1 MALMLALLD
10 AAVVLAAVTG
20 TLVWTS
26 GGRGPG
32 IAVAAAHALAI
43 ALAGLAVASYED
55 LYDLRR
61 VRRLREAAPRLARAV
76 AAGTLVVVAAHA
88 ALGRC
93 AIGPLPIVAA
103 GAVALVLALAARAA
117 VDALLD
123 AKPHRER
130 VLMVG
135 GGPLAHELI
144 AEIHAR
150 PHLRQRIVGIVDDRA
165 GTPLGEYPRLGS
177 LKDLARI
184 VEEVKPQRVIVALA
198 SRRGSMP
205 LKALLALR
213 VHGTAVEDGVEVY
226 ERLTGKI
233 AIEALT
239 PSSLIFSR
247 HFRAFRA
254 DLALARALSL
264 PLVALA
270 LVLLSPLLALIALAI
285 KLDSSGPVL
294 FVQERVG
301 RGGRLFKLIKF
312 RTMRPARGATSE
324 WARDNDDRMTRV
336 GRWLRRFRLDELPQ
350 LINIVKGDMN
360 LVGPRPHPVSN
371 VPLFEIVLRNTPDC
385 GETIPYYALRSMV
398 RPGLSGWAQVRY
410 QYANDLEEEIEKMR
424 YDLYYIKHMSAW
436 LDLGI
441 LFATMKIVLRGRESA
456 PSAPASS
463 FHPAAVH
470 VTPPAPA
477 ALRLAGSATRPAPE
491 PVVPLAAASAAAF
504 EPAAS
509 ALPMAVP
516 PPVAGA

>member
-1 MALMLALLD
+1 MALILALLD

-20 TLVWTS
+20 AVLWAS
-26 GGRGPG
+26 AAPGPG
-32 IAVAAAHALAI
+32 IALALAHALAI
-43 ALAGLAVASYED
+43 ALGSLAVACYED

-61 VRRLREAAPRLARAV
+61 VRRLRDAAPRLARAV
-76 AAGTLVVVAAHA
+76 AAGTLVAVAAHA
-88 ALGRC
+88 AFGRC
-93 AIGPLPIVAA
+93 AIGPFPLLAA
-103 GAVALVLALAARAA
+103 GAVALVLALAARAVVHA
-117 VDALLD
+117 VLD
-123 AKPHRER
+123 AEPQRER

-135 GGPLAHELI
+135 GGPLAQELI

-150 PHLRQRIVGIVDDRA
+150 PHLRQRIVGVVDDRG
-165 GTPLGEYPRLGS
+165 GTPLGECPRLGS
-177 LKDLARI
+177 VRDLARI
-184 VEEVKPQRVIVALA
+184 VEEVKPHRVIVALA

-205 LKALLALR
+205 LKALLSLR
-213 VHGTAVEDGVEVY
+213 VLGTIVEDGVEVY

-247 HFRAFRA
+247 HFRAFHA
-254 DLALARALSL
+254 DLALARALGL

-270 LVLLSPLLALIALAI
+270 LVLLSPLLALIAIAI
-285 KLDSSGPVL
+285 KLDSAGPVL
-294 FVQERVG
+294 FVHERVG

-312 RTMRPARGATSE
+312 RTMHPARGATSE
-324 WARDNDDRMTRV
+324 WARDNHDRMTRV

-350 LINIVKGDMN
+350 LLNIVKGDMN

-436 LDLGI
+436 LDLSI
-441 LFATMKIVLRGRESA
+441 LLATMKIVLRGRESA
-456 PSAPASS
+456 PAAPAPSVR
-463 FHPAAVH
+463 PAAVH
-470 VTPPAPA
+470 VSPPGA
-477 ALRLAGSATRPAPE
+477 ASLRLAGGGARPAPE
-491 PVVPLAAASAAAF
+491 PSVPLAASAAF
-504 EPAAS
+504 EPAA
-509 ALPMAVP
+509 APLPMAVP
-516 PPVAGA
+516 PPAAGA